1 MKLVMQPAFSIMP
14 KKQNWDLKRDVA
26 AKLEKLE
33 KRTQR
38 AIAELIRAQAVE
50 CRARLSLFVAMR
62 PLLAVRS
69 LRVAHFPGSAGDQ
82 IGDEEDEDED
92 EDQADDESKLVQ
104 KVNRRQ
110 KADEVD
116 EDSD

>member
-1 MKLVMQPAFSIMP
+1 MMQPAFSIMP

-50 CRARLSLFVAMR
+50 CRASDTPVIVCRHEA
-62 PLLAVRS
+62 LAVRS

-82 IGDEEDEDED
+82 IGDEEDEDEE
-92 EDQADDESKLVQ
+92 EDHADDESKLVQ